1 MLKIIRF
8 LDDHA
13 ARIQFQKSS
22 LHFFEVVD
30 LQTNVV
36 QAGVHV
42 HFAEGGALLEKR
54 QIVKSIGDR
63 DVALWRAIQFLGA
76 KKTMVEVDE
85 FCWIF
90 GQKRNVTQG
99 RHGSLLGIG
108 VMEYWNVGVLDRVR
122 SVLPSTPVLQHSITP
137 TFFLISDILR
147 KPFER
152 QRMAESFSL
161 GELVRCSTHRGEL

>member
-63 DVALWRAIQFLGA
+63 DVALWRATQFLGA
-76 KKTMVEVDE
+76 KKTMVEVHQ
-85 FCWIF
+85 FRGIF
-90 GQKRNVTQG
+90 SEIGDIAER

-108 VMEYWNVGVLDRVR
+108 VMECWSTGVMGKAKRT
-122 SVLPSTPVLQHSITP
+122 SFNPTLQHSTI
-137 TFFLISDILR
+137 
-147 KPFER
+147 
-152 QRMAESFSL
+152 
-161 GELVRCSTHRGEL
+161 